1 MVIMWQGDARSWH
14 RQTLAYQ
21 QMYSYVSIVFSQFD
35 MEAFETQKCDRKG
48 LKIRILGVG

>member
-1 MVIMWQGDARSWH
+1 MARGRKVLH